1 MSRIRSHRYITKI
14 YNSSDCTKYT
24 SIQSK
29 DLCNITK
36 HNFYHNAISITLQS
50 AKFTLITSTLISKKR
65 IIISSIN
72 PITNREI
79 TIHRGYILHPDKTP
93 TLYITTAQNTQNKN
107 FSPI

>member
-29 DLCNITK
+29 NLYNITK

-50 AKFTLITSTLISKKR
+50 AKFTLIISTLTLKR
-65 IIISSIN
+65 EYS
-72 PITNREI
+72 
-79 TIHRGYILHPDKTP
+79 LA
-93 TLYITTAQNTQNKN
+93 AQIQ
-107 FSPI
+107 

>member
-50 AKFTLITSTLISKKR
+50 AKFTLITSALLSKR
-65 IIISSIN
+65 EYIISSNNHIN
-72 PITNREI
+72 PFCLYWKEI
-79 TIHRGYILHPDKTP
+79 MFIKLNKN
-93 TLYITTAQNTQNKN
+93 TLYVNFNKRN
-107 FSPI
+107 LFVHI